1 MNKYLVQYIITF
13 KGEDYSDCEYPEFEI
28 EANSIK
34 EAKELAFKK
43 HYNEVND
50 IASDYGEEYYDS
62 DFEILEISEIKQ
74 NS

>member
-34 EAKELAFKK
+34 
-43 HYNEVND
+43 
-50 IASDYGEEYYDS
+50 
-62 DFEILEISEIKQ
+62 
-74 NS
+74 